1 MVATVLISHPCF
13 LVAAGLTSMLA
24 EVPGW
29 QVRAQPASSSMASDV
44 QVWHGIDAIVADA
57 GWRMPACEPSSPAAP
72 GLVVTTPQ
80 RACQPDSDA
89 RLPLYCD
96 GRELIEAVARAI
108 NDADADATAL
118 RRHSPGAACRG
129 GLAPTALRRVLAY
142 VDAHLGSRIELR
154 ELADQ
159 AGISLCHFSR
169 AFRQSVG
176 ESPHRHLV
184 KRRIDRAM
192 AALRDTDQALGD
204 IGADVGFSDQ
214 SHFTRVFHAVA
225 GETPYAFRRRHR

>member
-13 LVAAGLTSMLA
+13 LVASGLTSMLA

-29 QVRAQPASSSMASDV
+29 RVRAQAASSSMASDL
-44 QVWHGIDAIVADA
+44 QAWHGVDAIIADA
-57 GWRMPACEPSSPAAP
+57 GWRMSACERSGSAAP
-72 GLVVTTPQ
+72 ALVVTTPQ
-80 RACQPDSDA
+80 RACQPDADA
-89 RLPLYCD
+89 RLPLHCD
-96 GRELIEAVARAI
+96 GRDLIEAVARAI
-108 NDADADATAL
+108 DNAGATAL
-118 RRHSPGAACRG
+118 RSHSPGAACRG

-142 VDAHLGSRIELR
+142 IDAHLGDRIELR

-184 KRRIDRAM
+184 KRRIDTAM
-192 AALRDTDQALGD
+192 AALRDTNQALGE
-204 IGADVGFSDQ
+204 IGANVGFSDQ